1 MRKILLIFQS
11 FSDTFGGSGRV
22 AGGGE
27 IHKVVCAVG
36 LSHRFKA
43 EPPHMSKASC
53 DQVGPEQLTE
63 ILEYFCK
70 EGFDLSTYYLAKD
83 VI

>member
-1 MRKILLIFQS
+1 MRKILLIFHS

-36 LSHRFKA
+36 LSHWFKE
-43 EPPHMSKASC
+43 EPPHMSKASATRC
-53 DQVGPEQLTE
+53 PEQLTE